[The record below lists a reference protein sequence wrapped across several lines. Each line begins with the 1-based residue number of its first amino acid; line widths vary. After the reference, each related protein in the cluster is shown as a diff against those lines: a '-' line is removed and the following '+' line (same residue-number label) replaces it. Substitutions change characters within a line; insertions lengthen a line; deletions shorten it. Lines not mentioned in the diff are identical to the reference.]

1 MARSLTRREDWPR
14 DSGGCALARV
24 VIDSPL
30 KSHSSSRHSQPCA
43 QPIKAVIF
51 QEFSRTDRSAGA
63 ESPRSLMP
71 LPGDGQ
77 PG

>member
-1 MARSLTRREDWPR
+1 MSDAHVGLTK
-14 DSGGCALARV
+14 ARV

-30 KSHSSSRHSQPCA
+30 KSQSSSRHSQPCA

-51 QEFSRTDRSAGA
+51 LELSRTDRSAGA
-63 ESPRSLMP
+63 ESPRSVMP
-71 LPGDGQ
+71 VPGDGQ